1 MNDDDKALLRLNTM
15 SDWIELNPG
24 FKKDKLLEEL
34 KPFENDWKRYNP
46 KKPNNR
52 FGLSVTTTS

>member
-24 FKKDKLLEEL
+24 FKKDKLI
-34 KPFENDWKRYNP
+34 
-46 KKPNNR
+46 
-52 FGLSVTTTS
+52 

>member
-34 KPFENDWKRYNP
+34 KPFEKFLTNLK
-46 KKPNNR
+46 
-52 FGLSVTTTS
+52 F